1 MSTVTSAKSGK
12 ARSRL
17 PLVLLF
23 LVFAGPMLGA
33 WLVVSN
39 QDWRP
44 WGSVAHG
51 SLVSPIR
58 PLPPV
63 ALQRLGGGPL
73 TLEDLRGQ
81 WTLLYIGP
89 SNCGD
94 VCQTNLYNMRQARLA
109 LGEDTHRVQRLMVL
123 TDTGHTSDLAR
134 VLSEHEGLMVASAD
148 GGALKKFLQHFHV
161 TDGDSPGRA
170 QRIYTLD
177 PLGNLVLF
185 YEPDADPK
193 GMLKDLERLLKASQV
208 G

>member
-1 MSTVTSAKSGK
+1 MTTATSPKPGK

-17 PLVLLF
+17 ILLLLF
-23 LVFAGPMLGA
+23 LVFAGPMLVA
-33 WLVVSN
+33 WLVATN

-44 WGSVAHG
+44 PGSVAHG
-51 SLVSPIR
+51 TLVTPIR
-58 PLPPV
+58 PLPS
-63 ALQRLGGGPL
+63 LTLKRLDGDPL

-89 SNCGD
+89 SLCGD
-94 VCQTNLYNMRQARLA
+94 VCQKNLYNIRQARLA

-123 TDTGHTSDLAR
+123 TDTDHADALAR
-134 VLSEHEGLMVASAD
+134 TLTQHEGLLVASAE
-148 GGALKKFLQHFHV
+148 GGVLSRFLQHFHV
-161 TDGDSPGRA
+161 TEGDSPERE

-193 GMLKDLERLLKASQV
+193 GLLKDLERLLKASQV